1 MKDDRITDHPI
12 VRFDRGEPV
21 TFFFEGRPVEGYSNE
36 TIAAALYASGV
47 RTFSRSMKY
56 HRPRGFFCAIGRCSA
71 CMMTVNGIPNVRTCM
86 TNIRDSMKVQRQ
98 SGFPNADHD
107 LFSIMDKLGFYF
119 SLKSGFYHRKMISPS
134 FMRGTYIKVIT
145 SFTGLGKLPTKKA
158 IPTTRTDKV
167 HENVD
172 LVIIGGGPAGLT
184 AALEAGR
191 RGAKVV
197 ILDDKK
203 MLGGQLVKQTHRF
216 FGDARHHAGVRGIRI
231 AEKLT
236 KKIFELRNIKPYVGA
251 SVFGIFD
258 KHTVGAVQEDR
269 LLKFEARKI
278 IIATGAYERTLVF
291 ENNDLPGVYGAG
303 GVQTLMNTYAIKP
316 GSRALVV
323 GSGNV
328 GLILTYQLLQAGVKV
343 VAIVEALPKIGGYL
357 VHAAKVRRRGIPILT
372 SHTVLKALGRNRVQ
386 GAVVAQIDNSFKPI
400 ADTERRYECDLIC
413 IAVGLTPT
421 YELASHAG
429 AQMQFVP
436 ELGGFV
442 PRRTKSLEISEGTYI
457 AGDSSGIE
465 EATTAML
472 EGQIAGVD
480 AATKLGYGLP
490 GDEEQ
495 LAGWIKQL
503 DDVRSGP
510 FGEKIRRGLES
521 VITEEGMIGAKS
533 IVH

>member
-1 MKDDRITDHPI
+1 
-12 VRFDRGEPV
+12 
-21 TFFFEGRPVEGYSNE
+21 
-36 TIAAALYASGV
+36 
-47 RTFSRSMKY
+47 
-56 HRPRGFFCAIGRCSA
+56 
-71 CMMTVNGIPNVRTCM
+71 
-86 TNIRDSMKVQRQ
+86 
-98 SGFPNADHD
+98 
-107 LFSIMDKLGFYF
+107 MDKLGFYF
-119 SLKSGFYHRKMISPS
+119 SLKSGFYHRKLISPR
-134 FMRGTYIKVIT
+134 FMRSTYIKVIT
-145 SFTGLGKLPTKKA
+145 SFTGLGKLPTREA
-158 IPTTRTDKV
+158 NPIPRIDKV

-172 LVIIGGGPAGLT
+172 LVIIGGGPAGLA

-197 ILDDKK
+197 VLDDKK

-236 KKIFELRNIKPYVGA
+236 KEISKLGNIKPYLGA

-328 GLILTYQLLQAGVKV
+328 GLILTYQLIQADVKV

-357 VHAAKVRRRGIPILT
+357 VHAAKVRRLGIPILT
-372 SHTVLKALGRNRVQ
+372 SHTVLKALGHNRVQ
-386 GAVVAQIDNSFKPI
+386 GAVVAQIDNSFKAI
-400 ADTERRYECDLIC
+400 TGTERRLECDLIC

-421 YELASHAG
+421 YELASHTG

-442 PRRTKSLEISEGTYI
+442 PRRTKFLEISEGVYV

-465 EATTAML
+465 EATTAIL

-480 AATKLGYGLP
+480 AATKLGHRLP

-503 DDVRSGP
+503 DDDRSGP
-510 FGEKIRRGLES
+510 FGEKIRRGLKS
-521 VITEEGMIGAKS
+521 VVTEEGMMIGTTS